1 MSRRSPRYMHYRAIG
16 IALLLLT
23 ITAQAASAKGG
34 SCKDDPDLI
43 GPCFRLHGKLFVAN
57 GTPSAR
63 ILRLWTK
70 RVLGV
75 SEFYKGYMPEAFER
89 RLTWDD
95 IVYGDYVL
103 CPFSREESGEMQQVC
118 IQSGFRLLLERR
130 VNGQPTVTRLLDVDG
145 P

>member
-16 IALLLLT
+16 IALLLLLT

-75 SEFYKGYMPEAFER
+75 SEFYKGYMPEALER

-95 IVYGDYVL
+95 IVYGDYVRVRSRGRSRAR
-103 CPFSREESGEMQQVC
+103 CNRSAFRAAPAFS
-118 IQSGFRLLLERR
+118 
-130 VNGQPTVTRLLDVDG
+130 
-145 P
+145 